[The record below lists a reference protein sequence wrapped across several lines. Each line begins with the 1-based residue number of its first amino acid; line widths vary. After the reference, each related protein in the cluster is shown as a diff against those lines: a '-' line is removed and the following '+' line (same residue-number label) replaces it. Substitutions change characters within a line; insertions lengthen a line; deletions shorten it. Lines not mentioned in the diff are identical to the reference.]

1 MSLRLK
7 RPGRFARET
16 DSNLMVEFA
25 MLGPLFLV
33 FLLIVFEVSYDLFL
47 QSELDTTLQAVA
59 REVQIGTATP
69 GSNAPA
75 FVAANFCPLTNGL
88 MNCNNLYV
96 REQEFMFDKTA
107 CPDLYSATM
116 GSPPITNGILQL
128 GYYGGA
134 GLNVGPTSCQATNN
148 TAGTPGTVTGAPWT
162 VAITP
167 NGQTAY
173 VTQQGGTTI
182 TPIAIATNTAGELII
197 LSAVYVAPSFLGGL
211 VGATVNYRGGYIRA
225 IYSSSTFETEYYTA
239 TTVPNPC

>member
-1 MSLRLK
+1 MPRRMTCGLK
-7 RPGRFARET
+7 RPGRVWRDTA
-16 DSNLMVEFA
+16 SNLMVEFA
-25 MLGPLFLV
+25 LLGPVFLV

-69 GSNAPA
+69 ASNGPA
-75 FVAANFCPLTNGL
+75 FVAANFCPITGGL

-96 REQEFMFDKTA
+96 REQEFLFNKTT

-134 GLNVGPTSCQATNN
+134 GLNVGPTACQATNSTPFCN
-148 TAGTPGTVTGAPWT
+148 AGP
-162 VAITP
+162 
-167 NGQTAY
+167 
-173 VTQQGGTTI
+173 
-182 TPIAIATNTAGELII
+182 GELII

-211 VGATVNYRGGYIRA
+211 VGATVNYQGAYIRA
-225 IYSSSTFETEYYTA
+225 IYSSASFETEYYTA
-239 TTVPNPC
+239 TTVTNAC